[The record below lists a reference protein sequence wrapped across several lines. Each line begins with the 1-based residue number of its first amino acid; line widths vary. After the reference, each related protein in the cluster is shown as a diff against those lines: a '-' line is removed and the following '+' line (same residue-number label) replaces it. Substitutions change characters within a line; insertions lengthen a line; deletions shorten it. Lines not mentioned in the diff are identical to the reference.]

1 MPIDPQIESAIRMSV
16 EKSKQAGSLADK
28 LIAWV
33 KAINSGNEEINDPE
47 AASRHL
53 ELIYEETAIVVKDD
67 E

>member
-1 MPIDPQIESAIRMSV
+1 MPIDPQIESAIRTSV
-16 EKSKQAGSLADK
+16 KGNKQTDSLADK

-33 KAINSGNEEINDPE
+33 KAINSENEDINDLE

-53 ELIYEETAIVVKDD
+53 ELIYEETIFDVKDD

>member
-1 MPIDPQIESAIRMSV
+1 MAIDPQIENAIKNSV
-16 EKSKQAGSLADK
+16 KENNQSESLSDK

-33 KAINSGNEEINDPE
+33 RAINSGNEDINDSD

-53 ELIYEETAIVVKDD
+53 ELIYEETSLNLQDD